1 MTDQIQVLVVDDD
14 FRVGGLHRDIVA
26 ARPGFTALE
35 PVRGVRA
42 ARAAVRDRHPDLVIC
57 DVYLPDGDGI
67 AFVAEIDVDAIVISA
82 SSDGATVRRAL
93 RAGALD
99 YLMKPFDPGMLSERL
114 DAYRRFRN
122 LAPEDRPLDQQSI
135 ERAQRVLYARESGAA
150 PVSRSTTE
158 KLIVDLLRDGE
169 SSASDIATRAGISRA
184 TAQRHLAALATR
196 GAVEVTLRYGSTGRP
211 EHRYRVGD

>member
-1 MTDQIQVLVVDDD
+1 
-14 FRVGGLHRDIVA
+14 
-26 ARPGFTALE
+26 
-35 PVRGVRA
+35 
-42 ARAAVRDRHPDLVIC
+42 VIC
-57 DVYLPDGDGI
+57 DVYLPDGDDI

-82 SSDGATVRRAL
+82 ASDGATVRRAL

-99 YLMKPFDPGMLSERL
+99 YLIKPFDPGMLGERL

-122 LAPEDRPLDQQSI
+122 LAAEDRPLDQQTI
-135 ERAQRVLYARESGAA
+135 ERAQRVLYARDSGAA

-169 SSASDIATRAGISRA
+169 SSASDIAIRAGISRA

>member
-1 MTDQIQVLVVDDD
+1 MTEKIQVLVVDDD
-14 FRVGGLHRDIVA
+14 FHVAGLHRDIVA
-26 ARPGFTALE
+26 ARPGFAALE

-67 AFVAEIDVDAIVISA
+67 AFVAEIDVDAFVISA
-82 SSDGATVRRAL
+82 ASEGATVRRAL

-99 YLMKPFDPGMLSERL
+99 YLIKPFEPAVLGERL

-122 LAPEDRPLDQQSI
+122 LLPEERRVDQDEI
-135 ERAQRVLYARESGAA
+135 ERAQRVLHARDGGRR
-150 PVSRSTTE
+150 PPSRSTTE
-158 KLIVDLLRDGE
+158 HLILELLGDEE
-169 SSASDIATRAGISRA
+169 SSASDVATRAGISRA

-211 EHRYRVGD
+211 EHRYRVGA

>member
-1 MTDQIQVLVVDDD
+1 MSDLIHVLVVDDD
-14 FRVGGLHRDIVA
+14 FHVGGLHRDIIA
-26 ARPGFTALE
+26 ARPGFAALE
-35 PVRGVRA
+35 PVRGVRE
-42 ARAAVRDRHPDLVIC
+42 ARAAVRDRHPDLVVC

-67 AFVAEIDVDAIVISA
+67 GFVAELAVDAFVISA
-82 SSDGATVRRAL
+82 ASDGATVRRAL

-99 YLMKPFDPGMLSERL
+99 YLIKPFDPGMLGERL

-122 LAPEDRPLDQQSI
+122 LAPEDRRLDQDAI

-158 KLIVDLLRDGE
+158 RLIVELLREGE
-169 SSASDIATRAGISRA
+169 ASASDIATRAGISRA
-184 TAQRHLAALATR
+184 TAQRHLSSLATR

-211 EHRYRVGD
+211 EHRYRVEG